1 MLPCV
6 CSVID
11 WTSKCGKNKDVARE
25 PQASVSLMFLPHF
38 DVFSDLLLNRPTATW
53 TGIYLFYIIIR
64 KEKRP
69 IHIPASYRLTVRG
82 FVLVQAYFKSQTLL
96 FVSASSFS
104 VILIVYSFL
113 EEFFKVLSC
122 SKHGE
127 NILQNIE
134 SLVEMTRDGNCCED
148 FLWFRLCQVVKNSFC
163 LHVTIFLLCK
173 QLLLTVFSRVSLVFT
188 PK

>member
-11 WTSKCGKNKDVARE
+11 RTSKCGKNKDVARE

-82 FVLVQAYFKSQTLL
+82 FVLV
-96 FVSASSFS
+96 
-104 VILIVYSFL
+104 
-113 EEFFKVLSC
+113 
-122 SKHGE
+122 
-127 NILQNIE
+127 
-134 SLVEMTRDGNCCED
+134 
-148 FLWFRLCQVVKNSFC
+148 
-163 LHVTIFLLCK
+163 
-173 QLLLTVFSRVSLVFT
+173 
-188 PK
+188 